1 MAVLTLIIL
10 LRNRKASIL
19 NLRPANRL
27 HRMRYFLLNFH
38 KKKYLCSNME
48 YAINLFVHITDLTQL
63 SHQKWLIKFGYQLPQ
78 KCLELNVSSEW
89 DI

>member
-1 MAVLTLIIL
+1 
-10 LRNRKASIL
+10 
-19 NLRPANRL
+19 
-27 HRMRYFLLNFH
+27 
-38 KKKYLCSNME
+38 ME